1 MSNALEVLKRIVR
14 EEYKNIK
21 DGVNIHPSGFRDYT
35 PEEDSDFDEPHSTEK
50 MESVTETIE
59 LIKIDN
65 PKYKARLH
73 QVKLAFKLAKVK
85 LTSIKPIKAR
95 KGVVPKGHYD
105 KSGDRLAPAWAITA
119 TDGKNTKSG
128 EVIFQDGNDPGFYID
143 KDYMGLN
150 PNNKNKIPRNIQRW
164 MIGKKAH
171 HSKGV
176 NESTKRQYRNVY
188 SKYYKTYEAFAREV
202 MNLAKRVTK
211 ISGDRTDERVIL
223 KNFKKQVIPFAGLM
237 RSWSRGRESNPHID
251 ESVNKECCDN
261 CKEGKTCCSVT
272 EGKTMKI
279 TKTRI
284 KEIIREEI
292 KSVLT
297 EGTRW
302 LVGIEAPSG
311 KIVSTYGH
319 YDGYP
324 EHAGKMLKKYYNNTG
339 KVKQLMKLGK
349 QGISTIDKSMKG
361 GKDHSFNNTKKG
373 ETVFYGRDRGQKG
386 SMSSTWGNRDKVKFS
401 SGEEFAYI
409 WSAKDKK
416 WYYKSR
422 YSNPQ
427 DWTELK

>member
-50 MESVTETIE
+50 MESIKEDILSENPAASAAAAMVMMQMQNPDTGKSIQAITPLKNKDHKLHGKAKGIFKRLKDKFTKKDDKPVDKVAQYRALTQKNQSDYQRESVTESH
-59 LIKIDN
+59 D
-65 PKYKARLH
+65 
-73 QVKLAFKLAKVK
+73 
-85 LTSIKPIKAR
+85 
-95 KGVVPKGHYD
+95 
-105 KSGDRLAPAWAITA
+105 
-119 TDGKNTKSG
+119 
-128 EVIFQDGNDPGFYID
+128 
-143 KDYMGLN
+143 
-150 PNNKNKIPRNIQRW
+150 
-164 MIGKKAH
+164 
-171 HSKGV
+171 
-176 NESTKRQYRNVY
+176 
-188 SKYYKTYEAFAREV
+188 
-202 MNLAKRVTK
+202 
-211 ISGDRTDERVIL
+211 
-223 KNFKKQVIPFAGLM
+223 
-237 RSWSRGRESNPHID
+237 
-251 ESVNKECCDN
+251 CCDN
-261 CKEGKTCCSVT
+261 CNEGKTCCSVT
-272 EGKTMKI
+272 EEKTMKI

-292 KSVLT
+292 QSVLT

-311 KIVSTYGH
+311 KIASTYGH

-324 EHAGKMLKKYYNNTG
+324 EHAGKMLKRYYSNTG

-349 QGISTIDKSMKG
+349 QGISTIDKSIKG

-373 ETVFYGRDRGQKG
+373 ETVFYGRDRGEKS
-386 SMSSTWGNRDKVKFS
+386 SMSSIWGNRDKVKFN

>member
-50 MESVTETIE
+50 MESINERKLSSHQKKAILIAIE
-59 LIKIDN
+59 MSGNMTGAAKKIERIKKGLSND
-65 PKYKARLH
+65 K
-73 QVKLAFKLAKVK
+73 KVK
-85 LTSIKPIKAR
+85 DAL
-95 KGVVPKGHYD
+95 
-105 KSGDRLAPAWAITA
+105 RLA
-119 TDGKNTKSG
+119 N
-128 EVIFQDGNDPGFYID
+128 
-143 KDYMGLN
+143 
-150 PNNKNKIPRNIQRW
+150 
-164 MIGKKAH
+164 
-171 HSKGV
+171 
-176 NESTKRQYRNVY
+176 
-188 SKYYKTYEAFAREV
+188 
-202 MNLAKRVTK
+202 
-211 ISGDRTDERVIL
+211 
-223 KNFKKQVIPFAGLM
+223 
-237 RSWSRGRESNPHID
+237 
-251 ESVNKECCDN
+251 ESVNEARSTNREWNKFEKAFGDFFTTVLRLGKANTKVTGDKTDEKIFIKNFNRDVGKFYSLMQSWVRGQNESVNEECCDN
-261 CKEGKTCCSVT
+261 CKEGKTCCSVK
-272 EGKTMKI
+272 EEKTMKI

-292 KSVLT
+292 QSVLT

-311 KIVSTYGH
+311 KIASTYGH

-324 EHAGKMLKKYYNNTG
+324 EHAGKMLKRYYSNTG

-349 QGISTIDKSMKG
+349 QGISTIDKSIKG

-373 ETVFYGRDRGQKG
+373 ETVFYGRDRGEKS
-386 SMSSTWGNRDKVKFS
+386 SMSSTWGNRDKVKFN